1 MVKKPSS
8 QQNTIK
14 RFISLERAILGWD
27 MISAGFGL
35 SQTISGREDSVIVS
49 TTQKKYTLQ
58 DKKRDDNALGT
69 GKSGLEFTGIKPCTK
84 N

>member
-35 SQTISGREDSVIVS
+35 SQTISGREDSVIAS
-49 TTQKKYTLQ
+49 TTQKKYMLQ